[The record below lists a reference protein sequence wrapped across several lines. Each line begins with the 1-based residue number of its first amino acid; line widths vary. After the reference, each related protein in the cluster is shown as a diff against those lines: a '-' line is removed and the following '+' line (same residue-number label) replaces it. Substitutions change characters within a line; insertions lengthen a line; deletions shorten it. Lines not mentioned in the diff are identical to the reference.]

1 MLAENLQHWAEK
13 ERKKGEIKGELRG
26 ELKGKRKTQLK
37 LAQNL
42 LESGL
47 LTDEQIAS
55 FSELSLKEVIKLKNK
70 G

>member
-13 ERKKGEIKGELRG
+13 ERKKGELKGE
-26 ELKGKRKTQLK
+26 RKTQLK

>member
-13 ERKKGEIKGELRG
+13 ERKKGELRG
-26 ELKGKRKTQLK
+26 ELKGERKTQLK

-55 FSELSLKEVIKLKNK
+55 FSELSLKEIIQLKNK
-70 G
+70 GNN

>member
-13 ERKKGEIKGELRG
+13 EREKGE
-26 ELKGKRKTQLK
+26 RKTQLK